1 MEDATEFLMVRAWTG
16 DAYGGITDTGTV
28 MPITTGYYCRNHMAE
43 KLDSL
48 TRRYRSG
55 SRDDDNNNTSTGT
68 GPDVNLAATS
78 PKRSC

>member
-1 MEDATEFLMVRAWTG
+1 
-16 DAYGGITDTGTV
+16 
-28 MPITTGYYCRNHMAE
+28 
-43 KLDSL
+43 L

-68 GPDVNLAATS
+68 APDVNLAATS